1 MLKKRSVLF
10 PCFSNEEKYFLLI
23 LRFVLGSVFSG
34 AIRVRNFLLFNLYNY
49 G

>member
-23 LRFVLGSVFSG
+23 LRFVLGSVFSN
-34 AIRVRNFLLFNLYNY
+34 ATEFVFFIVQFI
-49 G
+49 